1 LTLIWGGLALGAV
14 YALVAVCYNVV
25 FISSKTFNFAQAQ
38 LIMVGAFVAY
48 TGLVTWKLPAPVVM
62 LLALAAVLVLAAI
75 EERLAV
81 RPVKDPHNILVT
93 TLGVSIFLNGA
104 TQLVWGSQPLNVP
117 FFGGNEVLSLLGG
130 QTYPVEIALVLV
142 AVLLVWTLTRL
153 SRRFLVG
160 LALLGMSEDREAAML
175 RGVNVRRLAFG
186 AFAFS
191 GAIAGVLGMFV
202 GPKTF
207 AVATLGASLA
217 LKGFVVLAIGGFGSM
232 PGTLVGGLVVGL
244 AEALAARYLGGE
256 YSNITVFIIL
266 ITILLVRPAGLFVRV
281 RERAV

>member
-1 LTLIWGGLALGAV
+1 MTLIWGGLALGAV
-14 YALVAVCYNVV
+14 YALVAVCYNIV

-48 TGLVTWKLPAPVVM
+48 TGLVTWKLSVPLVM
-62 LLALAAVLVLAAI
+62 LLAVAAVMALAAI

-93 TLGVSIFLNGA
+93 TLGVSILLNGA
-104 TQLVWGSQPLNVP
+104 TQLVWGTQPLNVP
-117 FFGGNEVLSLLGG
+117 FFGGNDVLELLGG
-130 QTYPVEIALVLV
+130 QIYPVEIALVLV
-142 AVLLVWTLTRL
+142 AGVLVWALTRL

-191 GAIAGVLGMFV
+191 GAVAGLLGMFV

-256 YSNITVFIIL
+256 YANITVFVIL

-281 RERAV
+281 RERTV

>member
-1 LTLIWGGLALGAV
+1 MTLIWGGLALGAV
-14 YALVAVCYNVV
+14 YALVAVCYNIV

-48 TGLVTWKLPAPVVM
+48 TGLVTWKLSVPLVM
-62 LLALAAVLVLAAI
+62 LLAVASVMALAAI

-93 TLGVSIFLNGA
+93 TLGVSILLNGA
-104 TQLVWGSQPLNVP
+104 TQLVWGTQPLNVP
-117 FFGGNEVLSLLGG
+117 FFGGNDVLELFGG
-130 QTYPVEIALVLV
+130 QIYPVEIALVLV
-142 AVLLVWTLTRL
+142 AVVLVWALTRL

-191 GAIAGVLGMFV
+191 GAVAGLLGMFV

-256 YSNITVFIIL
+256 YANITVFVIL

-281 RERAV
+281 RERTV